1 VSRYGVADLASL
13 ARDTHKFEARYL
25 DSLVGE
31 WPAESDI
38 YDERSPI
45 HHTHRL
51 STPMIVLQGAD
62 DPVVPP
68 SQAEQLVEALTNAG
82 IPHAYVLFEGE
93 SHGFRKA
100 ETIARALDA
109 ELSFLGQVLG
119 FDPSDLIDP
128 VEIL

>member
-1 VSRYGVADLASL
+1 
-13 ARDTHKFEARYL
+13 
-25 DSLVGE
+25 
-31 WPAESDI
+31 
-38 YDERSPI
+38 
-45 HHTHRL
+45 
-51 STPMIVLQGAD
+51 MIVLQGAD

-68 SQAEQLVEALTNAG
+68 SQAEQLVEALPNAG
-82 IPHAYVLFEGE
+82 IPHSYVLFEGE

>member
-1 VSRYGVADLASL
+1 
-13 ARDTHKFEARYL
+13 
-25 DSLVGE
+25 
-31 WPAESDI
+31 
-38 YDERSPI
+38 
-45 HHTHRL
+45 
-51 STPMIVLQGAD
+51 MIVLQGSD

-82 IPHAYVLFEGE
+82 IPHSYVLFEGE

-100 ETIARALDA
+100 DTIARALDA

-119 FDPSDLIDP
+119 FDPADLIFP